1 MEIFTILMSQ
11 IRSAHVMTKSIILFE
26 KCDSNTL
33 GLLKITKVV
42 YGYLA
47 GVPKGTQTEQNS
59 IDLVQ
64 EVISACSFTRS
75 FVYFLKRFSFTL
87 KHPPGNQRE
96 ASYCTYSRVR
106 VEYLEMK
113 NYIKYNLHKTKDYHQ
128 RKYYFAVVSYTL

>member
-47 GVPKGTQTEQNS
+47 GVPKGTQT
-59 IDLVQ
+59 
-64 EVISACSFTRS
+64 
-75 FVYFLKRFSFTL
+75 
-87 KHPPGNQRE
+87 G
-96 ASYCTYSRVR
+96 
-106 VEYLEMK
+106 
-113 NYIKYNLHKTKDYHQ
+113 
-128 RKYYFAVVSYTL
+128 